1 VTTTAT
7 GAWPSWNVRSRLR
20 MRHFEMLVALGEH
33 ASIHKVS
40 RELNMSQPAASK
52 LLREIERA
60 FGVPLFERT
69 RRGVAPNRYG
79 EAVVERARVMLG
91 ILDGTRDTLAA
102 IAGGLEGAVNVGVYA
117 VAAPVLLPRALEV
130 LRQRGWRGRVRAE
143 EGSAEL
149 LLGSLRRGALDCVL
163 GRLPE
168 EGELADLSFE
178 PLYEEPIVI
187 AAGPD
192 HPLAR
197 RRRIDWAEAAA
208 CEWILPSPAA
218 PLRRVLQAWFARL
231 GLAMPRCL
239 LESVSIPA
247 NVTAVRESQAL
258 VVLPGGVAG
267 HYSRLGLVRV
277 LPLGIDS
284 ALPPVAVILRK
295 GEQRTAA
302 LEAFLEAVRKAA
314 QGTAAA
320 RGRTRRPPAI

>member
-1 VTTTAT
+1 MSTAA
-7 GAWPSWNVRSRLR
+7 GAWPTWNVRSRLR
-20 MRHFEMLVALGEH
+20 MRHLEMLVALGEH

-102 IAGGLEGAVNVGVYA
+102 IAGGLSGAVNVGVSA
-117 VAAPVLLPRALEV
+117 VAAPVLLPRALML
-130 LRQRGWRGRVRAE
+130 LRERGLGGRVRVE

-149 LLGSLRRGALDCVL
+149 LLGSLRRGALDCIL

-168 EGELADLSFE
+168 EGELADLSVE

-192 HPLAR
+192 LPLAR
-197 RRRIDWAEAAA
+197 RRRIAWADAAD

-231 GLAMPRCL
+231 ALPVPRCRF
-239 LESVSIPA
+239 ESVSILA

-258 VVLPGGVAG
+258 VVMPGGVAE

-277 LPLGIDS
+277 LPLSIES

-295 GEQRTAA
+295 GEPRTAA
-302 LEAFLEAVRKAA
+302 LEAFLEAVR
-314 QGTAAA
+314 AAA